1 MRIKA
6 TRWWWVGPTI
16 ALAALTGCNSS
27 EASSTESSTS
37 TDATDANDATDM
49 TDTTDT
55 TDTTDAADSADGAD
69 GQPSTDGVDGADS
82 ASATDGADGQPVNP
96 IDLIV
101 DNNRSGALELDDPSE
116 DENEELWSASN
127 GAVFLANIDDD
138 QDTCVEGN
146 ISDYELP
153 TCHDA
158 ADEVLN
164 GEEDLFDMA
173 PMKIRAWPEAPDDA
187 RGALIIDSPGVI
199 YVRIFVQQAAGNP
212 LAWTAIGP
220 NTSFSA
226 EELREGIE
234 LRLEGTDIVRNTAN
248 WDGYVKITLQV
259 RGENEVY
266 GTDEVMLRVS
276 PVMTYHHVLDAE
288 VVYATVFSFG
298 SSQAFI
304 GDLTDAMEKS
314 SVSQPLYEVGYG
326 DQWAQDYFET
336 GYMSMPGPK
345 GSQHAI
351 RVNYRSAN
359 VDNPNSP
366 NNPLREAGRVVF
378 DLRGRDSA
386 AIQQFDMSHPGQM
399 DSLDSFGNTE
409 TIPPYSYK
417 GIDYPLGRS
426 YRGSVPNFYPDES
439 FSKMMESQLQ
449 QPPVYVDTSWLL
461 VGHVDET
468 ATFLPTP
475 LSERGWT
482 IGINDPQ
489 LAWQML
495 EEEAVA
501 GNGNVRMFVGKEW
514 QGGASA
520 EISIDAILNNGQLA
534 AELTESTA
542 EVEGQ
547 YLTLQEATGIAD
559 SEVVRIPY
567 IHEKQSGYSVALQP
581 GTANGILLDS
591 QNFAPPEPHGP
602 APEGTDIFKEQLE
615 DELAP
620 HGITVRWT
628 EDWDLYHRLL
638 GEVHCGSNSTRQ
650 IPEFKWWESGR

>member
-1 MRIKA
+1 M
-6 TRWWWVGPTI
+6 
-16 ALAALTGCNSS
+16 GCNSS
-27 EASSTESSTS
+27 SRSSGSSSTDSGTS
-37 TDATDANDATDM
+37 TDVTDANDATD
-49 TDTTDT
+49 TTE
-55 TDTTDAADSADGAD
+55 TTDAA
-69 GQPSTDGVDGADS
+69 DGVDGADGQASADGTDGAES
-82 ASATDGADGQPVNP
+82 ASATDGADGQPGSP

-101 DNNRSGALELDDPSE
+101 DNNRSGALELDELSE
-116 DENEELWSASN
+116 DENEDVWSASN

-146 ISDYELP
+146 TSDIELP
-153 TCHDA
+153 TCNDA
-158 ADEVLN
+158 ADDVLN

-173 PMKIRAWPEAPDDA
+173 PMRIRAWPDAPDDA
-187 RGALIIDSPGVI
+187 RGALIVDSPGAN
-199 YVRIFVQQAAGNP
+199 YVRIFVQQAKGNP
-212 LAWTAIGP
+212 LAWTAIDP
-220 NTSFSA
+220 KTSFSA

-234 LRLEGTDIVRNTAN
+234 LRLEGTDIVRNVAT

-259 RGENEVY
+259 RGADEVY

-288 VVYATVFSFG
+288 VVYATVFNFG

-304 GDLTDAMEKS
+304 GDLIDAIGKS

-345 GSQHAI
+345 GSQHSI

-359 VDNPNSP
+359 VDNPNNP

-386 AIQQFDMSHPGQM
+386 AIQQFDLSHPGQM

-426 YRGSVPNFYPDES
+426 YRGSVPSFYPDES
-439 FSKMMESQLQ
+439 FSMMMEAQLQ

-495 EEEAVA
+495 EEEAEA
-501 GNGNVRMFVGKEW
+501 GNGNVDMFVGKEW
-514 QGGASA
+514 QGGANA
-520 EISIDAILNNGQLA
+520 EISINAVLNNGQLA

-547 YLTLQEATGIAD
+547 YLTLQEAIGIAD
-559 SEVVRIPY
+559 SELVRIPY

-602 APEGTDIFKEQLE
+602 APEGTDIFKQQLE